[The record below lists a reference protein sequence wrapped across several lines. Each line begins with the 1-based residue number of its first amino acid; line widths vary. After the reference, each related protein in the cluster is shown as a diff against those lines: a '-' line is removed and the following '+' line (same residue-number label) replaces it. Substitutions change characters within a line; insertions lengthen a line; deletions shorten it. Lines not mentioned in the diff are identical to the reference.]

1 MNAGLCCGVDVGA
14 AATKLVL
21 WDAAARQVRARVVR
35 RSGVDYRATV
45 QACLD
50 EALAAAGAPSVL
62 AAAVSTGYGR
72 ESVPF
77 AAATRTEIHCQTVG
91 CAPDPPRALTVV
103 DIGGQDTKVLHL
115 DGGGRRQSFKM
126 NRKCAAG
133 TGAFLEEIALRLE
146 LELDELHR
154 QARLAETEVTL
165 SSFCTVFAKT
175 EILAHLRRGAPLA
188 AIARGAYR
196 AVVQRVL
203 EMDAL
208 DGEVL
213 LTGGV
218 AAYHELVAELL
229 GASLGRD
236 VVVPPFAQFTAA
248 LGAARLAAGE
258 R

>member
-1 MNAGLCCGVDVGA
+1 MSGLCCGVDVGA
-14 AATKLVL
+14 SATKLVL
-21 WDAAARQVRARVVR
+21 WDAMAREVRARVVR

-50 EALAAAGAPSVL
+50 EAQAATATRGALV
-62 AAAVSTGYGR
+62 AAVSTGYGR
-72 ESVPF
+72 ESVSF
-77 AAATRTEIHCQTVG
+77 ATAMHTEIHCQTVG
-91 CAPDPPRALTVV
+91 CAPEPPRALTVV
-103 DIGGQDTKVLHL
+103 DIGGQDCKVLHL
-115 DGGGRRQSFKM
+115 DGAGRRRDFKM

-146 LELDELHR
+146 LSLDELHR
-154 QARLAETEVTL
+154 QARLSATEEPL

-175 EILAHLRRGAPLA
+175 EILAHLRRGARLP

-203 EMDAL
+203 EMDPL
-208 DGEVL
+208 HGEVV

-218 AAYHELVAELL
+218 AAHHGLVAELL
-229 GASLGRD
+229 GAALGREL
-236 VVVPPFAQFTAA
+236 VVPPFAQFTAA